1 MNIKVRLYL
10 KKNMDPLDPQI
21 WLVVVALIHA
31 VVGVIIPTDWK
42 DDTNKMVS
50 GFMLLTSVTM
60 LYAAFMMETEEQA
73 RLALVIAGPAWVW
86 FVACCSMGLEYTL
99 GKEPQKFSFKEAA
112 PPLVL
117 WGVCALSG
125 LLSSGWV

>member
-1 MNIKVRLYL
+1 MI
-10 KKNMDPLDPQI
+10 DTILDPQI
-21 WLVVVALIHA
+21 WLVLVALVHA

-42 DDTNKMVS
+42 DDTSKMVA

-60 LYAAFMMETEEQA
+60 LYAAFMMEGEEQA

-86 FVACCSMGLEYTL
+86 FVVCCSQGLEYTI
-99 GKEPQKFSFKEAA
+99 GKEPEVFTFKQAV

-117 WGVCALSG
+117 WGICALSG
-125 LLSSGWV
+125 LLGSGWV